1 MTTTASPANS
11 LRRRFLRL
19 ASWSPVLGVAMLA
32 GRKPAVTLP
41 AAAAAAPAAPAED
54 EASRGYRETEHIRKF
69 YRSARY

>member
-41 AAAAAAPAAPAED
+41 AAAAAPAAPAED
-54 EASRGYRETEHIRKF
+54 ETSRGYRETEHIRKF